1 MLKKIIWLTFIL
13 LLILVVGCYIWI
25 KIQTK
30 DKLYSNINEIPVKK
44 VGLLL
49 GTGKNLRNGYIN
61 LYFLYRIDAAVRLY
75 KAGKIQHIIAS
86 GDNRTIYHNEPIDMM
101 NSLIERGIPKK
112 DITLDYAGF
121 RTLDSVIRCKKIFSQ
136 DDIIVISQK
145 FHNERAIFISDYYD
159 IKAIGFNAEDIPFK
173 YNMKT
178 PLREYLARFK
188 AILDLYILKTKPKFL
203 GEKVQIKLP

>member
-1 MLKKIIWLTFIL
+1 MTFIL